1 MELRDIL
8 LDALAEKYRG
18 EKAYHKANI
27 EVYLCNPVGIG
38 EHPDLVGA
46 VDDQIDKMA
55 HAEDKLEILKK
66 YYKGYNDGSV

>member
-38 EHPDLVGA
+38 EHPDVLEA
-46 VDDQIDKMA
+46 IDSELAKFVE
-55 HAEDKLEILKK
+55 AEEKLQALIGHWEF
-66 YYKGYNDGSV
+66 

>member
-1 MELRDIL
+1 MEGYRMI
-8 LDALAEKYRG
+8 DALKKMYEAEI
-18 EKAYHKANI
+18 AHAQANI
-27 EVYLCNPVGIG
+27 QVYLQNPAGIG

-66 YYKGYNDGSV
+66 YYNGYTSSN